1 MINRLVEWILRSWFS
16 GLLDRSVMLISVK
29 GRRRGREYTFPVE
42 YVDDGDSIWVLP
54 AHPERKTWWR
64 NLDAETPI
72 RLRLRGVNFSGT
84 ARAFR
89 GDADR
94 ATVVEGLRAY
104 LRRFPRSARAVGI
117 DNGGAGI
124 VEEGLEQVAQRTVMV
139 RVIPNRDR
147 EADPPEAREAAV
159 D

>member
-1 MINRLVEWILRSWFS
+1 MNRLVEWILHSWFS

-29 GRRRGREYTFPVE
+29 GRRTGREYTFPVE

-72 RLRLRGVNFSGT
+72 RLRLRGVNLPGT

-89 GDADR
+89 GDTDL

-104 LRRFPRSARAVGI
+104 LRHFPRSARAVGI
-117 DNGGAGI
+117 NNGGAGI
-124 VEEGLEQVAQRTVMV
+124 AEEGLEQAAERTVMV
-139 RVIPNRDR
+139 RVIRNRDR
-147 EADPPEAREAAV
+147 EADLPGARGPRV